1 MSVIDGIL
9 AANEDLLNI
18 AKVGASAALRAP
30 KVANSN
36 IRVEIVTGEDLE
48 PLVEIVGIAG
58 ETNAFVNG
66 DYVVAS
72 KASKAGTPIVE
83 LLIGVDATVSDL
95 AWNCGGC
102 GFATCAEFNRYAKE
116 HKSSGNFMLGPSC
129 QWKLMDHGIALAY
142 AAAAISAMGVECRLQ
157 ADFGSIGLLLGHL
170 EGCSMCIGISV
181 GPYGESVWYNRAYSV
196 DSFNMAEH
204 IQFMQNTLPQL
215 FVAFVGD
222 GHPPFKS
229 GPVWAKEPKYFKP
242 MEAPEFLAKKQD
254 AGARIGKIIEREMVK
269 KAAKKKK

>member
-1 MSVIDGIL
+1 MSVIDGVQ
-9 AANEDLLNI
+9 AANENLLAI
-18 AKVGASAALRAP
+18 AKIGASAALRAP
-30 KVANSN
+30 KLADSK

-58 ETNAFVNG
+58 ETNAFVHG

-95 AWNCGGC
+95 AWNCGSC
-102 GFATCAEFNRYAKE
+102 GFDTCAEFNRYAKE
-116 HKSSGNFMLGPSC
+116 HKSPGNFMLGPSC
-129 QWKLMDHGIALAY
+129 NWKIMDHGMAMSY
-142 AAAAISAMGVECRLQ
+142 AAANVSAMGVECRLQ
-157 ADFGSIGLLLGHL
+157 ADYGSIALLLGHL
-170 EGCSMCIGISV
+170 EGCSMCVGISL
-181 GPYGESVWYNRAYSV
+181 GPYGESVWYNRACSV

-204 IQFMQNTLPQL
+204 MEFMRNTLPQL

-229 GPVWAKEPKYFKP
+229 GPVWAKEPKFFKAVDDP
-242 MEAPEFLAKKQD
+242 KFMAKKAE
-254 AGARIGKIIEREMVK
+254 AGARISKIVARERAK
-269 KAAKKKK
+269 GAARKQK